1 MIKSGNSKFL
11 IDGFPRNK
19 DNLDG
24 WETQMG
30 AKVNLK
36 MVLFFD
42 CNQEVS
48 WSQFPAPCSVI
59 KMSLLQTCMER
70 CLKRGAA
77 GSGRSDDNE
86 ESLKKR
92 FVTYING
99 TMPIIEHY
107 DALGLVKKIDATQTS
122 DQVFEEVKKIFS

>member
-1 MIKSGNSKFL
+1 MTKNGKNKFL

-24 WETQMG
+24 WEKEMG
-30 AKVNLK
+30 AKVNVK

-42 CNQEVS
+42 CNQEVRWRLS
-48 WSQFPAPCSVI
+48 PAIWSLTTMF
-59 KMSLLQTCMER
+59 LLQTCMER
-70 CLKRGAA
+70 CLQRGAA

-107 DALGLVKKIDATQTS
+107 DALGLVRKIDATQSS
-122 DQVFEEVKKIFS
+122 DQVFEEVKKLFS